1 MNRNSD
7 LDPETLVREV
17 LAADDRRRAA
27 NVAGDA
33 ATLEP
38 LLTADFT
45 YTHSNGFREGRE
57 PYLARIRTAQVDYL
71 EMTRV
76 SADVRLYGNIAL
88 IDGLAR
94 MTYRLAS
101 RSAPNTLETLYLAV
115 WTNHGE
121 GWQLTAYASTEYA
134 ST

>member
-1 MNRNSD
+1 MNQNSG
-7 LDPETLVREV
+7 LDPETAVREV

-33 ATLEP
+33 ATLER

-45 YTHSNGFREGRE
+45 YTHSNGFREGRG
-57 PYLARIRTAQVDYL
+57 PYLERIRAARVHYL
-71 EMTRV
+71 DMTRL

-94 MTYRLAS
+94 MTYRLAAHS
-101 RSAPNTLETLYLAV
+101 VPNTLETLYLAV
-115 WTNHGE
+115 WTSNGE
-121 GWQLTAYASTEYA
+121 GWQLTAYASTERL